1 MTKNDERI
9 FSFLKGFDII
19 IFLAVL
25 LMFIKLLASV
35 VFYKAINDNGY
46 VWYIVEVGV
55 ELCLSA
61 LLMIYLVKH
70 RKGSSCHYENMVHA
84 AYCDDLTHLPN
95 RRSLEKKFKEV
106 LANKISDSCNHF
118 ILFLDLDKFKIVNDN
133 LGHHIGDKLL
143 QAAAK
148 RLTNCV
154 REDDFVCRLGGDE
167 FVILFS
173 NVTEVK
179 GADKIASKIVEVF
192 RQPFSIDGNELHL
205 TASIGISRFP
215 ADGDD
220 FEVVMKKADTAMY
233 KAKRHGKNNYQF
245 YTEDIES
252 FD

>member
-1 MTKNDERI
+1 MTKKAESV
-9 FSFLKGFDII
+9 FSFLESFRII
-19 IFLAVL
+19 IFTAVFLL
-25 LMFIKLLASV
+25 LMKLLASLI
-35 VFYKAINDNGY
+35 FYKAVSDKIRL
-46 VWYIVEVGV
+46 WFTIESGV

-61 LLMIYLVKH
+61 ILMIYLVKH
-70 RKGSSCHYENMVHA
+70 RKGSGCHYENMAHA
-84 AYCDDLTHLPN
+84 AYCDHLTHLPN

-106 LANKISDSCNHF
+106 LDNKISDSYNHF
-118 ILFLDLDKFKIVNDN
+118 ILFLDLDKFKIVNDS

-154 REDDFVCRLGGDE
+154 RAEDFVCRLGGDE

-173 NVTEVK
+173 NVAEIK
-179 GADKIASKIVEVF
+179 GAEKIASKIVDVF

-220 FEVVMKKADTAMY
+220 FEVLIKKADTAMY

-245 YTEDIES
+245 YTDDAES